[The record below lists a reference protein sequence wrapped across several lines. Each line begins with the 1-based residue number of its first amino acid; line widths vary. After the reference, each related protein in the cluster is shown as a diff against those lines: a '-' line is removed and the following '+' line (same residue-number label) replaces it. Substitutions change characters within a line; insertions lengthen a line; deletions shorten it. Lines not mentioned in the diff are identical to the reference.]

1 MDQKRYA
8 FYLLIAA
15 AVFVNFAGINNRF
28 FTDDPAL
35 YASIAKNILRQK
47 NISELFTYNQDWLD
61 KPHFSFWVIAISF
74 KLFGI
79 SEWAYRLPALAF
91 FLMSLL
97 YTYLFS
103 KKYYGKETG
112 LIAVLILATALHTM
126 LSNTD
131 VRAEPYLMGLLM
143 GSVYHIANLKDLFK
157 AKDLLLAAI
166 FTAAAIMTKGIFIVI
181 PIGGGLLA
189 QLYFTKDLK
198 ALIDFKWLWMV
209 SLTLLLIMPELYSLH
224 RQFDL
229 HPEKMVFGKQ
239 HVSGTKWFL
248 WDSQFGRFANSGP
261 ISRKGQG
268 NIFFYLHTLLWAL
281 APWSL
286 LFFAGI
292 YKKIKATYQRQRL
305 PEYYALG
312 GGVLLLLLF
321 SLSRF
326 QLPFYTNA
334 VFPLFAIITAPVIN
348 TRLSPFASKLKSASL
363 WVFIVALPV
372 AVLLLNCYSKPG
384 NTIYFW
390 IGCMLLAL
398 AVLSIL
404 LNKSGATY
412 KVFFMACCSALFA
425 GFYLNTVFYRLV
437 TGYNGQIAAAEYVNS
452 KHYKNYPVYTLNER
466 DNAFQFYCDK
476 PVTALK
482 PEDFEKINNAP
493 PLLFYARQSTL
504 DYLDGRH
511 TEYKL
516 LRSFINYPQENILP
530 NFMDAK
536 TRGQVLNRVYI
547 ISNSLSAMAIPL
559 PAH

>member
-1 MDQKRYA
+1 MDQKRYT

-15 AVFVNFAGINNRF
+15 AVFVNFIGINNRF

-35 YASIAKNILRQK
+35 YASIAKNLLRQK
-47 NISELFTYNQDWLD
+47 NIFELFTYNQDWLD
-61 KPHFSFWVIAISF
+61 KPHFSFWMIATGF

-79 SEWAYRLPALAF
+79 SEWAYRLPALTF
-91 FLMSLL
+91 FLISLF

-143 GSVYHIANLKDLFK
+143 GSVYHIASLRDHFK

-166 FTAAAIMTKGIFIVI
+166 FTAAAIMTKGIFVVI
-181 PIGGGLLA
+181 PIGGSLLT
-189 QLYFTKDLK
+189 QLFFTGDLK
-198 ALIDFKWLWMV
+198 ALFNFRWLWLIL
-209 SLTLLLIMPELYSLH
+209 LTLLFIMPELYSLYQ
-224 RQFDL
+224 QFDL
-229 HPEKMVFGKQ
+229 HPEKVVFDSQ
-239 HVSGTKWFL
+239 DVSGIRWFL

-268 NIFFYLHTLLWAL
+268 SVFFYLHTLLWAL
-281 APWSL
+281 APWAL
-286 LFFAGI
+286 IFCAGI
-292 YKKIKATYQRQRL
+292 YIKIKAIYERQRL

-312 GGVLLLLLF
+312 GGSLLLLVF

-348 TRLSPFASKLKSASL
+348 IQSGPFASKVKAASL
-363 WVFIVALPV
+363 CIFIIALPV
-372 AVLLLNCYSKPG
+372 AVLALNFYSKPA
-384 NTIYFW
+384 NVFFFW
-390 IGCMLLAL
+390 IDCILL
-398 AVLSIL
+398 VLFASWIL
-404 LNKSGATY
+404 LNKNCRTL
-412 KVFFMACCSALFA
+412 KFFFMACCSALFV

-437 TGYNGQIAAAEYVNS
+437 TAYNGQIAAAEYVNL
-452 KHYKNYPVYTLNER
+452 KPFRHFPVYTLNER

-482 PEDFEKINNAP
+482 PEDLKKTGNTF

-504 DYLDGRH
+504 DYMDSH
-511 TEYKL
+511 HIKYL
-516 LRSFINYPQENILP
+516 LLHSFINYPQENILLR
-530 NFMDAK
+530 FIDAE
-536 TRGQVLNRVYI
+536 TRSQVLNRVYI
-547 ISNSLSAMAIPL
+547 ISI
-559 PAH
+559 